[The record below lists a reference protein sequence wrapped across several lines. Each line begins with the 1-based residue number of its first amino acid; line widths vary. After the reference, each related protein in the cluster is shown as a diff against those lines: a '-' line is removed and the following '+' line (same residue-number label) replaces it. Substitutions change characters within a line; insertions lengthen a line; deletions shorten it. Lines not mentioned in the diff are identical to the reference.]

1 MRTYGS
7 FWLELGSYIK
17 KAVSVAMILKAVSV
31 AMIFTIFTIHTGHLQ
46 ELQKHGSP
54 DIILALVG
62 NKADLQE
69 KRKVSVQ
76 VRSVL
81 SNQMHLHPLPP
92 VFFIY
97 S

>member
-1 MRTYGS
+1 
-7 FWLELGSYIK
+7 
-17 KAVSVAMILKAVSV
+17 MIH
-31 AMIFTIFTIHTGHLQ
+31 IGHIGHLQ

-62 NKADLQE
+62 NKADLLE

-76 VRSVL
+76 VNSVL
-81 SNQMHLHPLPP
+81 FNQMA
-92 VFFIY
+92 